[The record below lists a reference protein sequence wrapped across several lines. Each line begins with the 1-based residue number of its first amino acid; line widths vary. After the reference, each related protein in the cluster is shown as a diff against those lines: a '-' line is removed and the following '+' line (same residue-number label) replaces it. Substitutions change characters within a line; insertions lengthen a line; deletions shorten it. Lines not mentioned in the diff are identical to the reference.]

1 MNPRPPVLLVE
12 DDENDQF
19 FVQRAIKKNHIPIKL
34 HIVSRGDEA
43 IHYLSGTG
51 EYSDRKQHPMPRL
64 VLMDIKMPGRS
75 GLEVLKWIRTESP
88 CKTIPVV
95 MMSSS
100 QLREDVQRAYE
111 LGVNAYLIKP
121 AAFSELV
128 DLFKT
133 ATDLFVHKAVQ
144 PT

>member
-1 MNPRPPVLLVE
+1 
-12 DDENDQF
+12 
-19 FVQRAIKKNHIPIKL
+19 
-34 HIVSRGDEA
+34 
-43 IHYLSGTG
+43 
-51 EYSDRKQHPMPRL
+51 
-64 VLMDIKMPGRS
+64 MDIKMPGRS
-75 GLEVLKWIRTESP
+75 GLEVLKWIRTEAP

-100 QLREDVQRAYE
+100 QLKEDVQRAYE

-144 PT
+144 PPLFDKNGCPV